1 MDSSNQKDV
10 VAGVVSNPSFLAG
23 QDDGHDKGNMNQPE
37 GISSEA
43 MALEDVEK
51 PDGISVEVMTL
62 DDLRTTLVWAREVNW
77 NPGKGDAEMFFAVD
91 EKGFFMAKST
101 SGDPIASVS
110 GVRYGDSYGFIGF
123 YICVPEHRGK
133 GYGKFTFGY
142 AIRHLEGRVI
152 GLDAVEAQRSNY
164 AKWGFVFAHE
174 NIRFAG
180 VVDLGAL
187 PPSPLSTGE
196 ADECVVVE
204 DVKQHHV
211 AAVLDFDEKHVPVP
225 RERFVRAWL
234 SAPGHVA
241 RVAIVGKEVK
251 GYGVLRP
258 GCVGSIL
265 GPLFAHSDDVA
276 HLLIRALVA
285 GSSRETKVYIDVPS
299 PNQSAIEL
307 VGRLGLTKYGTI
319 YRMYRGLAPELPL
332 ENIYSMTTSDV
343 G

>member
-1 MDSSNQKDV
+1 MDSSKQDA
-10 VAGVVSNPSFLAG
+10 VASVVSNPSLLAG
-23 QDDGHDKGNMNQPE
+23 QDDGHDKGNMNQPD

-43 MALEDVEK
+43 VALEDIEK

-62 DDLRTTLVWAREVNW
+62 DDIQTMLVWARDEGW
-77 NPGKGDAEMFFAVD
+77 NPGNGDAESIFAAD

-110 GVRYGDSYGFIGF
+110 GVKYGDSYGFVGF

-152 GLDAVEAQRSNY
+152 GLDALEAQRSNY
-164 AKWGFVFAHE
+164 AKWGFVVAHE

-196 ADECVVVE
+196 ADERVVVE
-204 DVKQHHV
+204 DVKQNYV
-211 AAVLDFDEKHVPVP
+211 AAVLDFDEKHVPAP

-241 RVAIVGKEVK
+241 RVAIIGKEVK

-258 GCVGSIL
+258 SCDGSRI
-265 GPLFAHSDDVA
+265 GPLFAQSDDLA

-285 GSSRETKVYIDVPS
+285 GSSRETKVYIDVPA
-299 PNQSAIEL
+299 PNQSSIEL
-307 VGRLGLTKYGTI
+307 VGRLGLTKQWTA

-332 ENIYSMTTSDV
+332 EHIYGKTTLEV